1 MFVDLIEIQE
11 QILAEEDALPVA
23 LARVEQLYPFPETA
37 VAAELSRY
45 PNLEELVWLQEE
57 PANMGAWAFVRP
69 CLKEMSN
76 GRFPLRYIGRPR
88 RTSPAEGSTAWHRRN
103 QQRITEYA
111 FHFSEQT
118 EVEKS

>member
-1 MFVDLIEIQE
+1 
-11 QILAEEDALPVA
+11 
-23 LARVEQLYPFPETA
+23 
-37 VAAELSRY
+37 
-45 PNLEELVWLQEE
+45 
-57 PANMGAWAFVRP
+57 MGAWAFVRP

-88 RTSPAEGSTAWHRRN
+88 RTSPAEGSTAWHHRN